1 MRVTIG
7 SLRDLMGEACRAASV
22 PEDKAAFVVEHYLS
36 GELRGRGAH
45 GIAKFCFEA
54 QFFSQREGSPQI
66 VREYGALAVIDAH
79 REVGPV
85 SAAYAVE
92 VAVGKAADFGA
103 GIVGMINTQ
112 RYGILAQW
120 SEQIAE
126 HGYLGIVMN
135 TSRAEATIH
144 GGRSPVLGVNPLSFA
159 IPTLDEPLVADMST
173 TLAPMG
179 ALWEARR
186 TGGPLPHGCF
196 VDDRGNPTD
205 DADAATSAVV
215 FGEHRGFALSLLVQI
230 LTGSLFAFPMGT
242 EVDSTW
248 GTGYTFVALD
258 PSFGGQVAGFPE
270 RNTRLV
276 DAMRSAVTRDGA
288 AVRLPGQMSKARA
301 DHALATGTVELDDA
315 VYRRLQARADGDFAS
330 D

>member
-1 MRVTIG
+1 MTIG

-22 PEDKAAFVVEHYLS
+22 PHDKSAYVVEHYLA
-36 GELRGRGAH
+36 GELQGRRAH
-45 GIAKFCFEA
+45 GVAKFCFEA
-54 QFFSQREGSPQI
+54 QFFPQREGSPQI
-66 VREYGALAVIDAH
+66 VREHGALAVIDAH
-79 REVGPV
+79 REIGPL

-112 RYGILAQW
+112 RYGILSQW
-120 SEQIAE
+120 SEQIAD

-159 IPTLDEPLVADMST
+159 IPTLNEPLVADMST

-179 ALWEARR
+179 ILWEARR
-186 TGGPLPHGCF
+186 TGRPLPHGCF
-196 VDDRGNPTD
+196 VDECGNPTD
-205 DADAATSAVV
+205 DPDAATSAVV

-230 LTGSLFAFPMGT
+230 LTGSLFAFPMSAD
-242 EVDSTW
+242 VDSTW
-248 GTGYTFVALD
+248 STGYTFLALD

-270 RNTRLV
+270 RNTKLI
-276 DAMRSAVTRDGA
+276 DAMSSAVTREGTPL
-288 AVRLPGQMSKARA
+288 RLPGQVSRQRA
-301 DHALATGTVELDDA
+301 DHTLATGTVELDDA
-315 VYRRLQARADGDFAS
+315 VYRRLQARAAGDFAS

>member
-1 MRVTIG
+1 
-7 SLRDLMGEACRAASV
+7 MGEACRAASV
-22 PEDKAAFVVEHYLS
+22 PHDKSAYVVEHYLA
-36 GELRGRGAH
+36 GELQGRRAH
-45 GIAKFCFEA
+45 GVAKFCFEA
-54 QFFSQREGSPQI
+54 QFFPQREGSPQI
-66 VREYGALAVIDAH
+66 VREHGALAVIDAH
-79 REVGPV
+79 REIGPL

-112 RYGILAQW
+112 RYGILSQW
-120 SEQIAE
+120 SEQIAD

-159 IPTLDEPLVADMST
+159 IPTLNEPLVADMST

-179 ALWEARR
+179 ILWEARR
-186 TGGPLPHGCF
+186 TGRPLPHGCF
-196 VDDRGNPTD
+196 VDECGNPTD
-205 DADAATSAVV
+205 DPDAATSAVV

-230 LTGSLFAFPMGT
+230 LTGSLFAFPMSAD
-242 EVDSTW
+242 VDSTW
-248 GTGYTFVALD
+248 STGYTFLALD

-270 RNTRLV
+270 RNTKLI
-276 DAMRSAVTRDGA
+276 DAMSSAVTREGTPL
-288 AVRLPGQMSKARA
+288 RLPGQVSRQRA
-301 DHALATGTVELDDA
+301 DHTLATGTVELDDA
-315 VYRRLQARADGDFAS
+315 VYRRLQARAAGDFAS

>member
-22 PEDKAAFVVEHYLS
+22 PRDKSAFVVEHYLA
-36 GELRGRGAH
+36 GELQGRAAH
-45 GIAKFCFEA
+45 GVAKFCFEA
-54 QFFSQREGSPQI
+54 QFFPQREGSPQI
-66 VREYGALAVIDAH
+66 VREHGALAVIDAH
-79 REVGPV
+79 REIGPL
-85 SAAYAVE
+85 SAAYAAE

-103 GIVGMINTQ
+103 GIAGMINTQ

-144 GGRSPVLGVNPLSFA
+144 GGQSPVLGVNPLSFA
-159 IPTLDEPLVADMST
+159 IPTLNEPLVADMST

-179 ALWEARR
+179 TLWEARR
-186 TGGPLPHGCF
+186 NGRPLPHGCF

-205 DADAATSAVV
+205 DPDAATSAVV

-230 LTGSLFAFPMGT
+230 LTGSLFAFPMGAD
-242 EVDSTW
+242 VDSTW
-248 GTGYTFVALD
+248 STGYTFLALD
-258 PSFGGQVAGFPE
+258 PSFGGHLAGFPE
-270 RNTRLV
+270 RNTPLL
-276 DAMRSAVTRDGA
+276 DAMSSAVTRDGTPL
-288 AVRLPGQMSKARA
+288 RLPGQVSRQRA
-301 DHALATGTVELDDA
+301 DHTLATGTVELDDA
-315 VYRRLQARADGDFAS
+315 VYRRLQARAAGDFAS